1 MTDKRITELET
12 KLAYQEHTLQALN
25 DEIYRQQQQIDKVE
39 IMCKHLMDRLQT
51 LSDMGGSDQPANE
64 RPPHY

>member
-12 KLAYQEHTLQALN
+12 KIAYQEHTLQELN
-25 DEIYRQQQQIDKVE
+25 DIVYRQQQQIDKVE
-39 IMCKHLMDRLQT
+39 IMCQHLMDRIQT
-51 LSDMGGSDQPANE
+51 LSDPGSGEQPTNE

>member
-12 KLAYQEHTLQALN
+12 RLAYQEHTLQELN
-25 DEIYRQQQQIDKVE
+25 DVIYKQQQQIDKVE
-39 IMCKHLMDRLQT
+39 IMCQHLMDRIQT
-51 LSDMGGSDQPANE
+51 LSDTDGGGQPANE

>member
-12 KLAYQEHTLQALN
+12 KLAYQEHTIQELN

-39 IMCKHLMDRLQT
+39 IICKHLMDRLQT
-51 LSDMGGSDQPANE
+51 LSDTGSSEQPANE

>member
-12 KLAYQEHTLQALN
+12 KLAYQEHTIQALN

-39 IMCKHLMDRLQT
+39 IMCKHLMDRLQN
-51 LSDMGGSDQPANE
+51 LSDTGGGEQPANE